1 MKGVT
6 LTVNENNKYIIIKNL
21 VEKNGNKKRAAL
33 KLGVSLRSINRYIQK
48 YSLSG
53 KAAFRHKNHDNKP
66 TTTISLETKAKI
78 VNLYKFKYFDF
89 NFSHFNEKLSEL
101 ENIFISYSALY
112 SILSNAGFVSK
123 KARKSTKRFHNSN
136 HIITNSHIVDDVL
149 IKNNEV
155 DISSTHPRQERA
167 KYFGEVIQMDA
178 SEHLWFG
185 DTKAQLH
192 LAIDDAYGVIV
203 GAYFDKQ
210 ETLNGYY
217 HVFHQI
223 LSNYGI
229 PLSFLVDK
237 RTIFYY
243 KSLKMKSLDKD
254 YYTQFSFACSLLGTG
269 IDATS
274 VPQTKGKV
282 ERSFN
287 THQDRLISELRLAGI
302 TTIEEANEFLT
313 KYVPQHNKKFALPLN
328 HSKSVFDKQPDEEEI
343 NLILATRYERII
355 DKGNCI
361 KFKNHY
367 YQTFENNKLI
377 TLRPKSK
384 CIVIKAYDGQL
395 YLECKDKIY
404 ELKRLKI
411 RKEVSKAIDL
421 DIINKEVRSKS
432 HTPASTHPWR
442 HTLIKNHQKK
452 FNEKIKT
459 LEEYYDDCTLLESV

>member
-1 MKGVT
+1 MKGIV
-6 LTVNENNKYIIIKNL
+6 LTMNENEKYLIIKNL

-33 KLGVSLRSINRYIQK
+33 KLGVSLRSINRYIHN
-48 YSLSG
+48 YSISG

-66 TTTISLETKAKI
+66 ISTIPLETKMKVI
-78 VNLYKFKYFDF
+78 ELYSSKYFDF
-89 NFSHFNEKLSEL
+89 NFSHFNEKLREI

-112 SILSNAGFVSK
+112 TILSNTGLVSK
-123 KARKSTKRFHNSN
+123 KARKSTKRFHPNQN
-136 HIITNSHIVDDVL
+136 KKHNLEVINDVIITN
-149 IKNNEV
+149 NE
-155 DISSTHPRQERA
+155 INLSSAHPRQERA
-167 KYFGEVIQMDA
+167 KYFGEIIQMDA
-178 SEHLWFG
+178 SDHLWFG
-185 DTKAQLH
+185 TTKAQLH

-223 LSNYGI
+223 LDNYGI
-229 PLSFLVDK
+229 PLSFMVDK

-254 YYTQFSFACSLLGTG
+254 YYTQFSFACSLLGTS
-269 IDATS
+269 IEVTS
-274 VPQTKGKV
+274 IPQTKGKV

-302 TTIEEANEFLT
+302 TTIEEANEFLES
-313 KYVPQHNKKFALPLN
+313 YVPQHNKKFALPLN
-328 HSKSVFDKQPDEEEI
+328 NSKSVFEKQPDREEI

-367 YQTFENNKLI
+367 YQTFENDKLI

-384 CIVIKAYDGQL
+384 CIVIKAYDGRL

-404 ELKRLKI
+404 ELKRLKV
-411 RKEVSKAIDL
+411 RKEVSMAIDL
-421 DIINKEVRSKS
+421 DVINKEVKSKT
-432 HTPASTHPWR
+432 HTPATTHPWR
-442 HTLIKNHQKK
+442 HTMIKNHQRK
-452 FNEKIKT
+452 FNEKTKT